1 MSARLG
7 FPLYAGGALFVLAV
21 AEGNFGT
28 AYRHR
33 AGLVWP
39 MALLAAVGA
48 HGLWGRRRSRPA
60 GSEPRAP
67 RWSPARRGNKPT
79 VRVLRVIARM
89 NVGGPALQVSAL
101 VTDLDDGFEQR
112 LLIGDCDSEET
123 DYLSLHQL
131 ELGEKR
137 VPGLGRS
144 VRPLDDMRAETSS
157 RRDPSVPTSSGAHPA
172 KAGVLGR
179 VATPSRRFDREW
191 PSSTR
196 SMVSLNGYF
205 GHPRRRLWLPPSACS
220 PAAPTGWSRWGR
232 VRDDLLAAG
241 VGRPSQYVV
250 IPRASPCL
258 RFRPEKW
265 PAGMVCRRGPGRRL
279 PGRLTR
285 IKRPD
290 RLVDT
295 LERVIRQVPAA
306 HFLVAGGGD
315 LFEDHAVGPACWVS
329 PSLLGVRRDVE
340 VVPRRLMS
348 SATSDNEGTPV
359 SLIEAG
365 LAARPSVTTAAG
377 RRGRGCSRQKTG
389 FVVEPTAGRPARRQ

>member
-1 MSARLG
+1 
-7 FPLYAGGALFVLAV
+7 
-21 AEGNFGT
+21 
-28 AYRHR
+28 
-33 AGLVWP
+33 
-39 MALLAAVGA
+39 
-48 HGLWGRRRSRPA
+48 
-60 GSEPRAP
+60 
-67 RWSPARRGNKPT
+67 
-79 VRVLRVIARM
+79 M

-157 RRDPSVPTSSGAHPA
+157 RRDPSVPTSSGAHHTA

-179 VATPSRRFDREW
+179 VATTISRVRPRVAVVHTFHGHL
-191 PSSTR
+191 
-196 SMVSLNGYF
+196 LNGYF
-205 GHPRRRLWLPPSACS
+205 GHHAT
-220 PAAPTGWSRWGR
+220 AALVAAER
-232 VRDDLLAAG
+232 LLARRTDRLVA
-241 VGRPSQYVV
+241 VGDAFATTSSRLGWGDRVSTSSFL
-250 IPRASPCL
+250 RASPCL

-265 PAGMVCRRGPGRRL
+265 PAGGARSCRRAPVVAYL
-279 PGRLTR
+279 GRLTR

-329 PSLLGVRRDVE
+329 PSACSASV
-340 VVPRRLMS
+340 
-348 SATSDNEGTPV
+348 ATS
-359 SLIEAG
+359 
-365 LAARPSVTTAAG
+365 RWC
-377 RRGRGCSRQKTG
+377 RG
-389 FVVEPTAGRPARRQ
+389 V